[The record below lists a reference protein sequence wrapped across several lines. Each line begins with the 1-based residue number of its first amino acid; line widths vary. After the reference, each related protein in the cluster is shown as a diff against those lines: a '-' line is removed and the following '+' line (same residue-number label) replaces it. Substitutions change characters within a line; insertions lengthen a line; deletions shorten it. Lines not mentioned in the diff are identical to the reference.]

1 MKIIGEVLLFGL
13 GALLLVAGIF
23 FTYLIITISLREQVK
38 DVLWYLVF
46 SSPMIF
52 ISMVLI
58 MAAAKKKNIKSW
70 KK

>member
-58 MAAAKKKNIKSW
+58 MAAAKKKNIKS
-70 KK
+70 